1 MTTAQVNFISDAH
14 TGAYTRWKMSI
25 NVKREAPTEPPHT
38 RHIKYIEVEAEE
50 TWFWTTYWQEM
61 VRASDDDI
69 AQGRIMTFETVDEL
83 IDELNR

>member
-1 MTTAQVNFISDAH
+1 MTTTQVNYISEADTGAH
-14 TGAYTRWKMSI
+14 TLGKMSI
-25 NVKREAPTEPPHT
+25 NVKREALTEPSHT
-38 RHIKYIEVEAEE
+38 LYIKYIEVEAEE
-50 TWFWTTYWQEM
+50 AWFWTDYWQEM